1 MRMFEKIILDE
12 RFERRANIVKA
23 VLLVMAVLAFAIEL
37 VIFLVDWRGINVVMI
52 YYTMM
57 PQFLFIFSLLVV
69 LHERMGKLLIPTLA
83 VLLGV
88 ITAVQIIGFRYSYI
102 FYFFTLIYAIIY
114 ILLLAKAKKKG
125 ETLKLPIII
134 VWMILTF
141 IILMLTYVFAYLTG
155 DMLLISMV
163 NFDLAGLGIWGLVH
177 IFYLTIPLL
186 MMRVVFRTKEL
197 S

>member
-1 MRMFEKIILDE
+1 MFEKIILDE